1 MGDNKLDQVEKLNK
15 VQKTAFCNGGGEDK
29 NSAMKLNT
37 WLVFVKIVGQVR
49 AKWDLNL
56 VFN

>member
-1 MGDNKLDQVEKLNK
+1 MDQVEKLNK

-37 WLVFVKIVGQVR
+37 WLVFVKTVGQVR